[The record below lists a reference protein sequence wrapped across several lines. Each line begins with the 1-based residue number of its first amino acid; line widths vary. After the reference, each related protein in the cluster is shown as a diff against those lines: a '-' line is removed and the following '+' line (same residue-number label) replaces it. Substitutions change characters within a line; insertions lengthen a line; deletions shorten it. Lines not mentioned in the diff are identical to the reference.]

1 MDIKKILWIGFFSC
15 FLTSVLLSQT
25 VTDIAKK
32 EKERRES
39 LKGKKTVVVT
49 NADLAK
55 LKKKAA
61 YVTAGAEG
69 QTQGQA
75 AGSASSTA
83 STSNA
88 SGATQSSSL
97 PIGASD
103 QQSRSSQT
111 ASQIMN
117 QQYRTQLE
125 EQYNKAKEYRELLE
139 LKMNA
144 LQQQFFSMSDTKT
157 KDLVQKD
164 ISETYAKLLGAQEV
178 ENKARE
184 ALEKYLGQSLKDKL
198 SPIWIK

>member
-1 MDIKKILWIGFFSC
+1 MDTKKILWIGFFSC
-15 FLTSVLLSQT
+15 FLTSTLLSQT

-39 LKGKKTVVVT
+39 LKGNKTVVVT
-49 NADLAK
+49 NANLAK

-61 YVTAGAEG
+61 YVTSGAEG
-69 QTQGQA
+69 PTKRQA
-75 AGSASSTA
+75 AGAASSA
-83 STSNA
+83 AGPSNLA
-88 SGATQSSSL
+88 GATQSSSL

-144 LQQQFFSMSDTKT
+144 LQQQFFNMSDTKA
-157 KDLVQKD
+157 KDLVQEE
-164 ISETYAKLLGAQEV
+164 ISATYAKLLGAQEV
-178 ENKARE
+178 ENKARG
-184 ALEKYLGQSLKDKL
+184 ALEKYLGQALKDKV

>member
-1 MDIKKILWIGFFSC
+1 MRVKIILWAGFLPC
-15 FLTSVLLSQT
+15 ILTSFLLSQT
-25 VTDIAKK
+25 VTDLAKK

-39 LKGKKTVVVT
+39 LKEKKAVVVT

-55 LKKKAA
+55 VKKKAA
-61 YVTAGAEG
+61 YVAAGTEG

-83 STSNA
+83 SMSNVSQA
-88 SGATQSSSL
+88 APSPSL
-97 PIGASD
+97 PVGVSD
-103 QQSRSSQT
+103 RQTRSSQA

-117 QQYRTQLE
+117 QQVKTQLE
-125 EQYNKAKEYRELLE
+125 EKYNKAKEFRELLE

-144 LQQQFFSMSDTKT
+144 LQQQFFSLSDTKS

-164 ISETYAKLLGAQEV
+164 ISETYAKLLEAQEV

-184 ALEKYLGQSLKDKL
+184 ELEKFLGQSLKDKL

>member
-1 MDIKKILWIGFFSC
+1 MDIKKILWTGLFSC
-15 FLTSVLLSQT
+15 FLTSALLSQT
-25 VTDIAKK
+25 VTDLAKR

-39 LKGKKTVVVT
+39 LKGKKTAIVT

-55 LKKKAA
+55 MKKKAA

-75 AGSASSTA
+75 AGSAGSTA
-83 STSNA
+83 STSNL
-88 SGATQSSSL
+88 SSPRQSSSL

-103 QQSRSSQT
+103 QLSRSSQT

-144 LQQQFFSMSDTKT
+144 LQQQFFNMSDMKS
-157 KDLVQKD
+157 KDLIQKD

-178 ENKARE
+178 ENRARE
-184 ALEKYLGQSLKDKL
+184 ALEKFLGQSLKDKL

>member
-1 MDIKKILWIGFFSC
+1 MDIKKILWTGLFSC
-15 FLTSVLLSQT
+15 FLTSALLSQT
-25 VTDIAKK
+25 VTDLAKR

-39 LKGKKTVVVT
+39 LKGKKTAIVT

-55 LKKKAA
+55 IKKKAA

-75 AGSASSTA
+75 AGSAGSTA
-83 STSNA
+83 STSNL
-88 SGATQSSSL
+88 SSPRQSSSL
-97 PIGASD
+97 PIGAND
-103 QQSRSSQT
+103 QLSRSSQT

-144 LQQQFFSMSDTKT
+144 LQQQFFNMSDMKS
-157 KDLVQKD
+157 KDLIQKD

-178 ENKARE
+178 ENRARE
-184 ALEKYLGQSLKDKL
+184 ALEKFLGQSLKDKL

>member
-1 MDIKKILWIGFFSC
+1 MRIKKILWTGLLPC
-15 FLTSVLLSQT
+15 LLMSVLLSQT
-25 VTDIAKK
+25 VTDLAKK

-39 LKGKKTVVVT
+39 LKGKKAVVVT

-55 LKKKAA
+55 VKKAA
-61 YVTAGAEG
+61 YVAAGTEG

-83 STSNA
+83 SMSNVSQTA
-88 SGATQSSSL
+88 PSPSL
-97 PIGASD
+97 PVGVSD
-103 QQSRSSQT
+103 QQTRTSQ
-111 ASQIMN
+111 AALQIMN
-117 QQYRTQLE
+117 QQVKTQIE
-125 EQYNKAKEYRELLE
+125 EKYNKAKEFRELLE

-144 LQQQFFSMSDTKT
+144 LQQQFFSLSDTKS

-164 ISETYAKLLGAQEV
+164 ISETYAKLLEAQEV

-184 ALEKYLGQSLKDKL
+184 ELEKFLGQSLKDKL